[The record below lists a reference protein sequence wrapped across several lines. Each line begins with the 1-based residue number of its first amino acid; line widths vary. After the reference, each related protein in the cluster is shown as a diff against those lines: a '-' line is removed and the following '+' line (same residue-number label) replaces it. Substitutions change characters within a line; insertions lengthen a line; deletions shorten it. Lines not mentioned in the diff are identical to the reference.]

1 MGRLN
6 GKVALVTGGARG
18 IGAAIVRDFVKE
30 GARVV
35 FTDILEKEGNELAA
49 ELGKNTLFIR
59 HDVTQEREWKAVIQ
73 LAEEAFGPL
82 SILVNNA
89 GIVIQKSLDDLTPE
103 DFEKVYKVNQF
114 GVYLGM
120 RTSLPSLRK
129 GKNPSIINISSISGM
144 VGQAYTMAYNAS
156 KFAVR
161 GMTKSAAV
169 ELGPEGIRVNSIHPG
184 IIKTPMTMN
193 DEIRETIEQMS
204 EMIPL
209 QKLGEPEE
217 ISSLC
222 VYLASDEST
231 YCTGSEFIADGG
243 MIAQ

>member
-18 IGAAIVRDFVKE
+18 IGAAIVRDFVRE

-35 FTDILEKEGNELAA
+35 FTDILEEEGKKLAS
-49 ELGKNTLFIR
+49 ELGENAFFLKHNVTL
-59 HDVTQEREWKAVIQ
+59 EEEWKESVRI
-73 LAEEAFGPL
+73 AEKSFGPL

-89 GIVIQKSLDDLTPE
+89 GIIIQKPLDDLTPE

-120 RTSLPSLRK
+120 RIALPSLRK

-193 DEIRETIEQMS
+193 DEIKEAIEQLS
-204 EMIPL
+204 KTIPL

-231 YCTGSEFIADGG
+231 YCTGSEFVADGG